1 MERRPS
7 NFCIED
13 YGIGGI
19 MPSRRRSA
27 NKNLGNNLSDVQRRI
42 RSLERRPARS
52 RLGAKSVT
60 TAAIGA
66 EVITPEQV
74 NFGTVTVG
82 SPGDITDPKDG
93 QLVINPND
101 GSVSVYNGDNDS
113 FIDIGDPQAF
123 DLSVTAFAAANTA
136 VQTANGK
143 SKVTYS
149 LSAPGTTANNAGDIW
164 WQYTSGNIISGQW
177 TGLGGTSWQANTV
190 GNAVIANLDAGKIT
204 SGFIQAARI
213 NAGTITANMIAATA
227 LDAKTITGSTIQ
239 TSSATTSK
247 VILDTSGLRAIN
259 SSGTTTV
266 NISTSGTAVFNGEVT
281 ASSFT
286 ATGLVDGN
294 DLANNA
300 IVNRHIESLS
310 ASKINAGTINAA
322 VISVTNLNA
331 SNITAGSINAS
342 AISVTN
348 LNASNIV
355 AGTITGRTITNGTTF
370 TVSDTGVMTA
380 TSGRVGGFQLG
391 NGDLTGSTS
400 GSGGILPRIIF
411 GNKIAIGWESGSNY
425 QIRAG
430 NPVGDPGAEFYINTA
445 TSVFRFAADSGAR
458 QYAGEVRNAFRAA
471 TLRYTTSLVNESSSR
486 RFKENITYAPKRY
499 YDRILEISP
508 AFWKYK
514 DEHPEVQPEQLGTN
528 SFGVIAEDLE
538 EAGLGYF
545 VERNMEGLPTAILN
559 MHEMPLLLIPIV
571 RELKAALQELT
582 LRVETLEA
590 Q

>member
-1 MERRPS
+1 
-7 NFCIED
+7 
-13 YGIGGI
+13 

-27 NKNLGNNLSDVQRRI
+27 NKNIGNNLSDVQRRM
-42 RSLERRPARS
+42 RKLERRPARS
-52 RLGAKSVT
+52 KLGAKSVT

-74 NFGTVTVG
+74 NFGTVVVG

-101 GSVSVYNGDNDS
+101 GSVSVYNGDNQA
-113 FIDIGDPQAF
+113 FIDVGDPAAF

-143 SKVTYS
+143 NKVTYS
-149 LSAPGTTANNAGDIW
+149 LSGPGTTSNTAGDIW
-164 WQYTSGNIISGQW
+164 WQYNASNIITGQW
-177 TGLGGTSWQANTV
+177 TGLGGTSWQANTI
-190 GNAVIANLDAGKIT
+190 GNAVVANLDAGKIT
-204 SGFIQAARI
+204 TGFLDAARI
-213 NAGTITANMIAATA
+213 NAGTITATMIASTA

-239 TSSATTSK
+239 TSNATTSK

-259 SSGTTTV
+259 SSGTTAV

-281 ASSFT
+281 ASAFT

-294 DLANNA
+294 DLANNS
-300 IVNRHIESLS
+300 IINRHIESLS

-322 VISVTNLNA
+322 AITVSNLNA
-331 SNITAGSINAS
+331 DNIT
-342 AISVTN
+342 
-348 LNASNIV
+348 
-355 AGTITGRTITNGTTF
+355 AGTITGRAINNGNGTFSVTA
-370 TVSDTGVMTA
+370 GGALTA
-380 TSGRVGGFQLG
+380 TSANISGRISGSTGNIGGFQLG
-391 NGDLTGSTS
+391 VPANADLFGLSS
-400 GSGGILPRIIF
+400 SLPRILF
-411 GNKIAIGWESGSNY
+411 GNSSNGPYKIAIGWDGGSNY

-430 NPVGDPGAEFYINTA
+430 NNVGDASAEFIVNTA
-445 TSVFRFAADSGAR
+445 TSVFRFAADSAQR

-514 DEHPEVQPEQLGTN
+514 EVHPEVQPEQLGTN

-571 RELKAALQELT
+571 RELKTALQELT
-582 LRVETLEA
+582 ARVETLEA

>member
-1 MERRPS
+1 
-7 NFCIED
+7 
-13 YGIGGI
+13 

-74 NFGTVTVG
+74 NFGTVVVG

-164 WQYTSGNIISGQW
+164 WQYTTGNIITGQW

-281 ASSFT
+281 ASAFT

-294 DLANNA
+294 DLANNS

-310 ASKINAGTINAA
+310 ANKINAGTINAA
-322 VISVTNLNA
+322 VITVSNLNA
-331 SNITAGSINAS
+331 DNIT
-342 AISVTN
+342 
-348 LNASNIV
+348 
-355 AGTITGRTITNGTTF
+355 AGTITGRAINNGSGTF
-370 TVSDTGVMTA
+370 SVTAAGALTA
-380 TSGRVGGFQLG
+380 TSANITGKITGTSGAIGGFQLG
-391 NGDLTGSTS
+391 TPFNADLFGLSS
-400 GSGGILPRIIF
+400 SLPRILF
-411 GNKIAIGWESGSNY
+411 GSSSQGPYKIAIGWDGGSNY

-430 NPVGDPGAEFYINTA
+430 NNVGDASAEFIVNTA
-445 TSVFRFAADSGAR
+445 SSVFRFAADSAQR
-458 QYAGEVRNAFRAA
+458 QYAGEVRNSFRAA

-499 YDRILEISP
+499 YDRILQITP

-514 DEHPEVQPEQLGTN
+514 EEHPEVQPEQLGTN

-571 RELKAALQELT
+571 RELKETLQELT
-582 LRVETLEA
+582 ARVEILEA
-590 Q
+590 N

>member
-1 MERRPS
+1 
-7 NFCIED
+7 
-13 YGIGGI
+13 

-74 NFGTVTVG
+74 NFGTVVVG
-82 SPGDITDPKDG
+82 APGDITDPKDG

-101 GSVSVYNGDNDS
+101 GSVAVYNGDNGA

-143 SKVTYS
+143 NKVTYS
-149 LSAPGTTANNAGDIW
+149 LSAPGTTANTAGDIW
-164 WQYTSGNIISGQW
+164 WQYTTGNIISGQW

-259 SSGTTTV
+259 SGGTTTV
-266 NISTSGTAVFNGEVT
+266 NIGSDGSASFNGSVT
-281 ASSFT
+281 ASAFT

-322 VISVTNLNA
+322 VITVSNLNA
-331 SNITAGSINAS
+331 DNITAG
-342 AISVTN
+342 
-348 LNASNIV
+348 
-355 AGTITGRTITNGTTF
+355 TITSRAINNGAF
-370 TVSDTGVMTA
+370 TVTAAGALVA
-380 TSGRVGGFQLG
+380 TSANISGKITGTSGNIGGFQLG
-391 NGDLTGSTS
+391 VPANADLFGLSS
-400 GSGGILPRIIF
+400 SLPRILF
-411 GNKIAIGWESGSNY
+411 GNSSAGPYKIAIGWDGGSNY

-430 NPVGDPGAEFYINTA
+430 NPVGTSSSEFVVNTA
-445 TSVFRFAADSGAR
+445 TDVFRFAADSGAR

-571 RELKAALQELT
+571 RELKTALQELT

>member
-1 MERRPS
+1 
-7 NFCIED
+7 
-13 YGIGGI
+13 

-27 NKNLGNNLSDVQRRI
+27 NKNIGNNLSDVQRRI

-60 TAAIGA
+60 TEAIGA

-74 NFGTVTVG
+74 NFGTVVVG
-82 SPGDITDPKDG
+82 APGDITDPKDG

-101 GSVSVYNGDNDS
+101 GSVAVYNGDNQA
-113 FIDIGDPQAF
+113 FIDIGDPAAF

-136 VQTANGK
+136 VATANGK

-149 LSAPGTTANNAGDIW
+149 LAAPGSTSNNAGDIW
-164 WQYTSGNIISGQW
+164 WQYNSSNIIIGQW
-177 TGLGGTSWQANTV
+177 TGLGGTSWQANTI
-190 GNAVIANLDAGKIT
+190 GNAVVANLDAGKIT
-204 SGFIQAARI
+204 AGFIDGARI
-213 NAGTITANMIAATA
+213 NAGTITATMIASTA
-227 LDAKTITGSTIQ
+227 LDAKTITGSTIR
-239 TSSATTSK
+239 TSAGPNSR
-247 VILDTSGLRAIN
+247 VIFDSSGIRAIN
-259 SSGTTTV
+259 SGGTTTV
-266 NISTSGTAVFNGEVT
+266 NIGSDGSASFNGSVT
-281 ASSFT
+281 ASAFT

-294 DLANNA
+294 DLANAA

-322 VISVTNLNA
+322 VITVSNLNA
-331 SNITAGSINAS
+331 DNIT
-342 AISVTN
+342 
-348 LNASNIV
+348 
-355 AGTITGRTITNGTTF
+355 AGTITGRAINNGNGTFAVTAA
-370 TVSDTGVMTA
+370 GALTA
-380 TSGRVGGFQLG
+380 TSANISGKITGTSGSIGGFQLG
-391 NGDLTGSTS
+391 TPFNADLFGLNSN
-400 GSGGILPRIIF
+400 LPRILF
-411 GNKIAIGWESGSNY
+411 GSSSQGPYKIAIGWDGGSNY
-425 QIRAG
+425 QLRAG
-430 NPVGDPGAEFYINTA
+430 NNVGTPEAEFIVNTA
-445 TSVFRFAADSGAR
+445 SSIFRFAADSASR
-458 QYAGEVRNAFRAA
+458 QYAGEVRNSFRAA

-571 RELKAALQELT
+571 RELKTALQELT

>member
-1 MERRPS
+1 
-7 NFCIED
+7 
-13 YGIGGI
+13 

-27 NKNLGNNLSDVQRRI
+27 NKNVGNNLSDMQRKI
-42 RSLERRPARS
+42 RFLERRPARS

-60 TAAIGA
+60 TEAIGA

-74 NFGTVTVG
+74 NFGTVVVG
-82 SPGDITDPKDG
+82 APGDITDPKGG

-101 GSVSVYNGDNDS
+101 GSVSVYNGDNNS
-113 FIDIGDPQAF
+113 FIDIGDPAAF

-190 GNAVIANLDAGKIT
+190 GSAVIANLDAGKIT
-204 SGFIQAARI
+204 AGFLDAARI
-213 NAGTITANMIAATA
+213 NAGTITATMIAATA
-227 LDAKTITGSTIQ
+227 LDAKTITGSTIR
-239 TSSATTSK
+239 TSVGPNSR

-259 SSGTTTV
+259 ASGTTTV
-266 NISTSGTAVFNGEVT
+266 NIASDGSATFNGSVT
-281 ASSFT
+281 ASAFT

-310 ASKINAGTINAA
+310 ATKINAGTINAA
-322 VISVTNLNA
+322 VITVANLNA
-331 SNITAGSINAS
+331 DNITAG
-342 AISVTN
+342 
-348 LNASNIV
+348 
-355 AGTITGRTITNGTTF
+355 TITSRAINNGAF
-370 TVSDTGVMTA
+370 TVTAAGAMTA
-380 TSGRVGGFQLG
+380 TSANISGKITSSSGSIGGFQLG
-391 NGDLTGSTS
+391 TPFNSDLFGLNSS
-400 GSGGILPRIIF
+400 LPRILF
-411 GNKIAIGWESGSNY
+411 GSSSQGPYKIAIGWDGGSNY
-425 QIRAG
+425 QLRAG
-430 NPVGDPGAEFYINTA
+430 NNVGDASSEFIVNTA
-445 TSVFRFAADSGAR
+445 SSVFRFAADSASR
-458 QYAGEVRNAFRAA
+458 QYAGEVRNSFRAA

-499 YDRILEISP
+499 YDRILQITP

-514 DEHPEVQPEQLGTN
+514 EEHPEVQPEQLGTN

-571 RELKAALQELT
+571 RELKTALQELT

>member
-1 MERRPS
+1 
-7 NFCIED
+7 
-13 YGIGGI
+13 

-52 RLGAKSVT
+52 KLGAKSVT

-82 SPGDITDPKDG
+82 VPSDVNNPKDG
-93 QLVINPND
+93 GLVVNPND
-101 GSVSVYNGDNDS
+101 GSVSIYSGDKGS
-113 FIDIGDPQAF
+113 FIDIGDPAAF

-143 SKVTYS
+143 NKVTYS
-149 LSAPGTTANNAGDIW
+149 TSAPGSTANTAGDIW
-164 WQYTSGNIISGQW
+164 WQYTTGNIISGQW

-213 NAGTITANMIAATA
+213 NAGTITSTMIATTA
-227 LDAKTITGSTIQ
+227 LDARTITGSTIQ
-239 TSSATTSK
+239 TSSAATSK

-259 SSGTTTV
+259 SGGTTTV
-266 NISTSGTAVFNGEVT
+266 NIGSDGSASFNGSET
-281 ASSFT
+281 ASAFT

-322 VISVTNLNA
+322 VITVSNLNA
-331 SNITAGSINAS
+331 DNIT
-342 AISVTN
+342 
-348 LNASNIV
+348 
-355 AGTITGRTITNGTTF
+355 AGTITGRAINNGNGTFSVTAAGAL
-370 TVSDTGVMTA
+370 VA
-380 TSGRVGGFQLG
+380 TSANISGKITGTSGNIGGFQLG
-391 NGDLTGSTS
+391 VPANADLFGLSS
-400 GSGGILPRIIF
+400 SLPRILF
-411 GNKIAIGWESGSNY
+411 GNSSAGPYKIAIGWDGGSNY

-430 NPVGDPGAEFYINTA
+430 NPVGTSSSEFVVNTA
-445 TSVFRFAADSGAR
+445 TDVFRFAADSASR

-499 YDRILEISP
+499 YDRILQITP

-559 MHEMPLLLIPIV
+559 LHEMPLLLIPIV
-571 RELKAALQELT
+571 RELKEALQDLT
-582 LRVETLEA
+582 VRVETLEA
-590 Q
+590 K

>member
-1 MERRPS
+1 
-7 NFCIED
+7 
-13 YGIGGI
+13 

-27 NKNLGNNLSDVQRRI
+27 NKNIGNNLSDVQRRI

-60 TAAIGA
+60 TEAIGA
-66 EVITPEQV
+66 EVITAEQV
-74 NFGTVTVG
+74 NFGTVVVG
-82 SPGDITDPKDG
+82 APGDITDPKDG

-101 GSVSVYNGDNDS
+101 GSVSVYNDDNGA
-113 FIDIGDPQAF
+113 FIDVGDPAAF

-149 LSAPGTTANNAGDIW
+149 LGAPGTTANNAGDIW
-164 WQYTSGNIISGQW
+164 WQYNASNIIIGQW

-204 SGFIQAARI
+204 AGFLDAARI
-213 NAGTITANMIAATA
+213 NAGTITATMIAATA
-227 LDAKTITGSTIQ
+227 LDAKTITGSTIR
-239 TSSATTSK
+239 TSVGPNSR
-247 VILDTSGLRAIN
+247 VILDTSGLRAIDAT
-259 SSGTTTV
+259 GTTTV
-266 NISTSGTAVFNGEVT
+266 NIGSDGSASFNGSIT

-310 ASKINAGTINAA
+310 ATKINAGTINAA
-322 VISVTNLNA
+322 VITVSNLNA
-331 SNITAGSINAS
+331 DNITAGTITSRAINNGS
-342 AISVTN
+342 GTFSVTAAGA
-348 LNASNIV
+348 LTASSANIS
-355 AGTITGRTITNGTTF
+355 GKITG
-370 TVSDTGVMTA
+370 
-380 TSGRVGGFQLG
+380 TSGAVGGFYLG
-391 NGDLTGSTS
+391 QPANADLYGSTNDK
-400 GSGGILPRIIF
+400 PRILF
-411 GNKIAIGWESGSNY
+411 GSSQFGPYKIAIGWEGGSNY

-430 NPVGDPGAEFYINTA
+430 NNVGDSSSEFVVNT
-445 TSVFRFAADSGAR
+445 SSNVFRFAADSASR
-458 QYAGEVRNAFRAA
+458 QYAGEVRNSFRAA

-499 YDRILEISP
+499 YDRILQITP

-514 DEHPEVQPEQLGTN
+514 EEHPEVQPEQLGTN

-571 RELKAALQELT
+571 RELKETLQELT
-582 LRVETLEA
+582 ARVETLEA
-590 Q
+590 N

>member
-1 MERRPS
+1 
-7 NFCIED
+7 
-13 YGIGGI
+13 

-27 NKNLGNNLSDVQRRI
+27 NKNIGNNLSDVQRRM
-42 RSLERRPARS
+42 RNLERRPARS

-60 TAAIGA
+60 TEAIGA

-74 NFGTVTVG
+74 NFGTVVVG
-82 SPGDITDPKDG
+82 QPGDITDPKDG

-101 GSVSVYNGDNDS
+101 GSVSVYNDDNQA
-113 FIDIGDPQAF
+113 FIDVGDPAAF

-136 VQTANGK
+136 VATANGK
-143 SKVTYS
+143 NKVTYS
-149 LSAPGTTANNAGDIW
+149 LSAPGSTSNTAGDIW

-177 TGLGGTSWQANTV
+177 TGLGGTSWQANTI
-190 GNAVIANLDAGKIT
+190 GNAVVANLDAGKIT
-204 SGFIQAARI
+204 TGFLDAARI
-213 NAGTITANMIAATA
+213 NAGTITATMIASTA
-227 LDAKTITGSTIQ
+227 LDAKTITGSTIR
-239 TSSATTSK
+239 TSVGPNSR

-259 SSGTTTV
+259 ATGTTTV
-266 NISTSGTAVFNGEVT
+266 NIGSDGSASFNGSVT

-286 ATGLVDGN
+286 ATGLVDGD
-294 DLANNA
+294 DLANA
-300 IVNRHIESLS
+300 SIVNRHISSLS
-310 ASKINAGTINAA
+310 ADKINAGTINAA
-322 VISVTNLNA
+322 VITVSNLNA
-331 SNITAGSINAS
+331 SNIN
-342 AISVTN
+342 
-348 LNASNIV
+348 
-355 AGTITGRTITNGTTF
+355 AGTITSRAINNGAF
-370 TVSDTGVMTA
+370 TVTAAGAMTA
-380 TSGRVGGFQLG
+380 TSANISGTITSDTGTISGFKLG
-391 NGDLTGSTS
+391 SPATGDLFGSTGTS
-400 GSGGILPRIIF
+400 GINPRILF
-411 GNKIAIGWESGSNY
+411 GSSQFGPYKIAIGYDGGSNY
-425 QIRAG
+425 QLRAG
-430 NPVGDPGAEFYINTA
+430 NPVGDSGAEFIVNTA
-445 TSVFRFAADSGAR
+445 SSVFRFAADSGSR
-458 QYAGEVRNAFRAA
+458 QYAGEVRNSFRAA

-571 RELKAALQELT
+571 RELKTALQELT

>member
-1 MERRPS
+1 
-7 NFCIED
+7 
-13 YGIGGI
+13 

-27 NKNLGNNLSDVQRRI
+27 NKNIGNNLSDVQRRI

-60 TAAIGA
+60 TEAIGA

-74 NFGTVTVG
+74 NFGTVVVG
-82 SPGDITDPKDG
+82 APGDITDPKDG

-101 GSVSVYNGDNDS
+101 GSVSVYNDDNQA
-113 FIDIGDPQAF
+113 FIDVGDPAAF
-123 DLSVTAFAAANTA
+123 DLSVTAFAAANAA
-136 VQTANGK
+136 VATANGK
-143 SKVTYS
+143 NKVTYS
-149 LSAPGTTANNAGDIW
+149 LAAPGSTSNTAGDIW
-164 WQYTSGNIISGQW
+164 WQYSTGNIITGQW

-190 GNAVIANLDAGKIT
+190 GNAVVANLDAGKIT

-213 NAGTITANMIAATA
+213 NAGTITATMIASTA

-239 TSSATTSK
+239 TSSAATSK

-259 SSGTTTV
+259 SGGTTTV

-281 ASSFT
+281 ASAFT

-294 DLANNA
+294 DLANAA

-322 VISVTNLNA
+322 VITVSNLNA
-331 SNITAGSINAS
+331 DNIT
-342 AISVTN
+342 
-348 LNASNIV
+348 
-355 AGTITGRTITNGTTF
+355 AGTITGRAINNGSGTF
-370 TVSDTGVMTA
+370 AVTAAGALTATSANISGKITA
-380 TSGRVGGFQLG
+380 TSGSIGGFQLG
-391 NGDLTGSTS
+391 TPFNSDLFGLNSS
-400 GSGGILPRIIF
+400 LPRILF
-411 GNKIAIGWESGSNY
+411 GSSSQGPYKIAIGWDGGSNY
-425 QIRAG
+425 QLRAG
-430 NPVGDPGAEFYINTA
+430 NNVGDASSEFIVNTA
-445 TSVFRFAADSGAR
+445 SSVFRFAADSAAR
-458 QYAGEVRNAFRAA
+458 QYAGEVRNSFRAA

-571 RELKAALQELT
+571 RELKTALQELT

>member
-1 MERRPS
+1 
-7 NFCIED
+7 
-13 YGIGGI
+13 

-27 NKNLGNNLSDVQRRI
+27 NKNVGNNLSDMQRKI
-42 RSLERRPARS
+42 RFLERRPARS

-60 TAAIGA
+60 TEAIGA

-74 NFGTVTVG
+74 NFGTVVVG
-82 SPGDITDPKDG
+82 APGDITDPKDG

-101 GSVSVYNGDNDS
+101 GSVSVYNDDNKA
-113 FIDIGDPQAF
+113 FIDVGDPAAF

-149 LSAPGTTANNAGDIW
+149 LGAPGTTANNAGDIW
-164 WQYTSGNIISGQW
+164 WQYNASNIIIGQW

-204 SGFIQAARI
+204 AGFLDAARI
-213 NAGTITANMIAATA
+213 NAGTITATMIASTA
-227 LDAKTITGSTIQ
+227 LDAKTITGSTIR
-239 TSSATTSK
+239 TSVGPNSR
-247 VILDTSGLRAIN
+247 VIFDGSGIRAIN
-259 SSGTTTV
+259 SSGTVTV
-266 NISTSGTAVFNGEVT
+266 NIASDGSATFNGSVT
-281 ASSFT
+281 ASAFT

-310 ASKINAGTINAA
+310 ATKINAGTINAA
-322 VISVTNLNA
+322 AITVTNLNA
-331 SNITAGSINAS
+331 SNITAGTITSREINNGS
-342 AISVTN
+342 GTFSVTAAGA
-348 LNASNIV
+348 LTASSAN
-355 AGTITGRTITNGTTF
+355 ITGKITG
-370 TVSDTGVMTA
+370 
-380 TSGRVGGFQLG
+380 TSGAVGGFFLG
-391 NGDLTGSTS
+391 QPANADLYGSTS
-400 GSGGILPRIIF
+400 DKPRILF
-411 GNKIAIGWESGSNY
+411 GSSQYGPYKIAIGWEGGSNY

-430 NPVGDPGAEFYINTA
+430 NNVGDPNREFIVNTA
-445 TSVFRFAADSGAR
+445 SNVFRFSADSADK
-458 QYAGEVRNAFRAA
+458 QYAGEVRNSFRAA

-499 YDRILEISP
+499 YDRILQITP

-514 DEHPEVQPEQLGTN
+514 DEHPEVQREQLGTN

-545 VERNMEGLPTAILN
+545 VERNMEGLPTAIMN

-571 RELKAALQELT
+571 RELKTALQELT

-590 Q
+590 N